1 MHHHV
6 PTLFWWWR
14 MTRTR
19 NWVRCNL
26 CPNWIDTYA
35 KKEPNFLM
43 VSLRRPC
50 AVPVEVPSWRVF
62 TRTITMCWP
71 TTKIVPQHSGLNSMS
86 PELLPN
92 TFMTPDTR
100 QVGKQFY
107 CQKRLKK
114 HRRSTKN
121 AKLRKFRNFEY
132 FKFFNTENAE
142 LSQIQ
147 LQEKTCKV
155 VNLIFWTQFDGRFY
169 ILNNQK
175 WKKWTFDQI
184 SIILLE

>member
-1 MHHHV
+1 MHNETFSCDFQPLCINFQMMHHHV

-26 CPNWIDTYA
+26 CPNWTDTYA

-71 TTKIVPQHSGLNSMS
+71 TTKIVLQHSGLNSMS

-107 CQKRLKK
+107 CQIVRVEKTSAVYEKCETEEI
-114 HRRSTKN
+114 S
-121 AKLRKFRNFEY
+121 KFWIFQV
-132 FKFFNTENAE
+132 FQCGKCGTF
-142 LSQIQ
+142 QIQ
-147 LQEKTCKV
+147 T
-155 VNLIFWTQFDGRFY
+155 
-169 ILNNQK
+169 
-175 WKKWTFDQI
+175 
-184 SIILLE
+184 